1 MTTKDRR
8 LKITFL
14 GTGTSQGIPV
24 INCDCGVCLS
34 ENPRNKRLR
43 TSVVIQSKNTTI
55 LIDTSTDL
63 RQQLLR
69 NPITSLDAVVYT
81 HSHAD
86 HVCGIDDLRPF
97 NFSSDTR
104 IPVYANQN
112 TLDRLINSFDYAFG
126 NGRMV
131 PGVPNL
137 KAIAINGQ
145 FKVNELDVIPLEL
158 WHGNSIVFGYRINNF
173 AYCTDVNKI
182 PEHTYNQLK
191 NLDVLVLNALREKPH
206 PTHLSLQEAIEIAKK
221 IDAKKTFLIHMSH
234 NIDHEI
240 HGKILPEN
248 INFAYDGLS
257 IEVAIANGYI
267 KNGK

>member
-1 MTTKDRR
+1 MTDKDRK

-24 INCDCGVCLS
+24 INCDCSVCLS
-34 ENPRNKRLR
+34 DNPRNKRLR
-43 TSVVIQSKNTTI
+43 TSVVIQSENTTI

-69 NPITSLDAVVYT
+69 NPIESLDAVIYT
-81 HSHAD
+81 HAHAD
-86 HVCGIDDLRPF
+86 HICGIDDLRPF
-97 NFSSDTR
+97 NFTSDKRT
-104 IPVYANQN
+104 PVYASQN
-112 TLDRLINSFDYAFG
+112 TLDRLTNSFGYAFG
-126 NGRMV
+126 NGRMI

-137 KAIAINGQ
+137 KAFIINGE
-145 FKVNELDVIPLEL
+145 FKVKELEVIPLEL
-158 WHGNSIVFGYRINNF
+158 WHGNSIVLGYRINNF

-182 PEHTYNQLK
+182 PEHTYDQMN
-191 NLDVLVLNALREKPH
+191 NLDVLVLDALREKPH
-206 PTHLSLQEAIEIAKK
+206 PTHLSIMEAIEIAKK

-248 INFAYDGLS
+248 MNFAYDGLS
-257 IEVAIANGYI
+257 IELGDV
-267 KNGK
+267 KK

>member
-1 MTTKDRR
+1 MTDLKQS

-24 INCDCGVCLS
+24 INCDCAVCLS
-34 ENPRNKRLR
+34 DNPHNKRLR
-43 TSVVIQSKNTTI
+43 TSVIIQSDKTAI

-81 HSHAD
+81 HAHAD

-97 NFSSDTR
+97 NFYSDTR

-112 TLDRLINSFDYAFG
+112 TIDRLINSFDYAFG
-126 NGRMV
+126 NGRIV

-137 KAIAINGQ
+137 KANAISGP
-145 FKVNELDVIPLEL
+145 FKVNELDVFPLEL

-182 PEHTYNQLK
+182 PDHTYDQLN
-191 NLDVLVLNALREKPH
+191 NLDVLVLDALREKPH
-206 PTHLSLQEAIEIAKK
+206 PTHLSLQEAVEVAQR
-221 IDAKKTFLIHMSH
+221 IDAQKTFLIHMGH

-248 INFAYDGLS
+248 IHFAYDGLS
-257 IEVAIANGYI
+257 VELGNI
-267 KNGK
+267 KK

>member
-1 MTTKDRR
+1 MTSKKLS

-24 INCDCGVCLS
+24 INCDCDVCTS
-34 ENPRNKRLR
+34 DNPRNKRLR
-43 TSVVIQSKNTTI
+43 TSVVIQSDHTTI

-69 NPITSLDAVVYT
+69 YPIDSLDAVLYT
-81 HSHAD
+81 HAHAD

-97 NFSSDTR
+97 NSDSR

-112 TLDRLINSFDYAFG
+112 TLNRLTNSFDYAFG

-137 KAIAINGQ
+137 KAIAISKK
-145 FKVNELDVIPLEL
+145 FKINALEVFPLEL
-158 WHGNSIVFGYRINNF
+158 WHGNSTVFGYRINNF
-173 AYCTDVNKI
+173 AYCTDVSKI
-182 PEHTYNQLK
+182 PDHTYDRLK
-191 NLDVLVLNALREKPH
+191 NLDVLVLDALREKPH
-206 PTHLSLQEAIEIAKK
+206 PTHLSLQEAIEIAKR
-221 IDAKKTFLIHMSH
+221 IEAKQTFLIHMSH
-234 NIDHEI
+234 NIDHVN

-248 INFAYDGLS
+248 IHFAYDGLS
-257 IEVAIANGYI
+257 IELDGT
-267 KNGK
+267 

>member
-1 MTTKDRR
+1 MTNRDQS

-24 INCDCGVCLS
+24 INCDCSVCLS
-34 ENPRNKRLR
+34 DNPRNKRLR
-43 TSVVIQSKNTTI
+43 TSVVIQSASTTI

-63 RQQLLR
+63 RHQLLR
-69 NPITSLDAVVYT
+69 NPVPSLDAVLYT
-81 HSHAD
+81 HAHAD

-112 TLDRLINSFDYAFG
+112 TIDRLTHSFDYAFS

-137 KAIAINGQ
+137 KAIAITGQ
-145 FKVNELDVIPLEL
+145 FKINELDILPLEL
-158 WHGNSIVFGYRINNF
+158 WHGNLIVLGYRINNF

-182 PEHTYNQLK
+182 PEHTYDQMK
-191 NLDVLVLNALREKPH
+191 NLDVLVLDALREKPH
-206 PTHLSLQEAIEIAKK
+206 PTHLSVQEAIEVAKE

-234 NIDHEI
+234 NIDHDF

-257 IEVAIANGYI
+257 IELAGANGYI

>member
-1 MTTKDRR
+1 MTTKDRS

-24 INCDCGVCLS
+24 INCDCNVCVS
-34 ENPRNKRLR
+34 DNPHNKRLR
-43 TSVVIQSKNTTI
+43 TSVIIQSDNTSI

-69 NPITSLDAVVYT
+69 NPISSLDAVIYT
-81 HSHAD
+81 HAHAD

-112 TLDRLINSFDYAFG
+112 TLDRLTNSFDYAFG

-137 KAIAINGQ
+137 KAIAITGQ
-145 FKVNELDVIPLEL
+145 FKVNELDVFPLEL

-182 PEHTYNQLK
+182 PEHTYEQMN
-191 NLDVLVLNALREKPH
+191 NLDVLVLDALREKPH
-206 PTHLSLQEAIEIAKK
+206 PTHLSVQEAIEIAQK

-257 IEVAIANGYI
+257 IELGSVKSSI
-267 KNGK
+267 